1 MQKSIRRYRDSTIS
15 ISKNKQE
22 YSCLFLKTLNFHAYS
37 NVEVDEPGEGVL
49 VHGVYGG
56 QVGDCEEENTAV
68 FGYRSV
74 PVTDLVYPGLRL
86 HGRLLFQRYLL

>member
-1 MQKSIRRYRDSTIS
+1 MSISINEQGYSCVFGKNNINRMMNTNYSSSAKSIRRYRDSTIS
-15 ISKNKQE
+15 ISKNKQG

-56 QVGDCEEENTAV
+56 QV
-68 FGYRSV
+68 
-74 PVTDLVYPGLRL
+74 
-86 HGRLLFQRYLL
+86 